1 MENKIIKLIYE
12 KIKDVDLDEVSVNLY
27 TNICNELVIDICFE
41 HEIYTIHCFES
52 YKDKES
58 E

>member
-1 MENKIIKLIYE
+1 MESEIIKLIYE
-12 KIKDVDLDEVSVNLY
+12 KIKDINLDNASVNLY

-52 YKDKES
+52 YKDKEMI
-58 E
+58 